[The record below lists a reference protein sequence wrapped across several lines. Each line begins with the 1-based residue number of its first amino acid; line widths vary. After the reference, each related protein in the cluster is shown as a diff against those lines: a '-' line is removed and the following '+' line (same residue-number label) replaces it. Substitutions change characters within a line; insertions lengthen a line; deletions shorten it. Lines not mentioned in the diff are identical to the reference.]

1 MVEEFLLMD
10 KEKRYRELIKLLK
23 EYSNQYYLWDSPTI
37 SDATY
42 DELYNELLALEKEFP
57 QLKIDNSPSQTV
69 GAKVARSFTRITHLY
84 PMLSLE
90 NAYNEDD
97 ISTFLE
103 RVRNVSQ
110 RRQVDLVLEPKLDG
124 LSASLTYK
132 NGLLVRG
139 ATRGDGVVG
148 EDVTKNIMTISDVPK
163 RIVDDSLPEE
173 MEIRGEVVMRKDEFQ
188 KLNESRAKSSEKL
201 FANPRNAASGSLRQ
215 SDAEI
220 TRSRKLTF
228 FAYSIMTKQQVFKTQ
243 MDVLHALAR
252 YGFSISDKISLCRDQ
267 QEAFLFYSK
276 MEHQRAELDY
286 DIDGVVYK
294 VNDLQLQQE
303 MGTSSKF
310 PKHSI
315 AYKFS
320 AEKAETTVTDIIVQV
335 GRTGNITPVAE
346 LKPITVGGVVITKA
360 TLHNRD
366 EIERKDIRVGDRVVL
381 QRAGDVI
388 PQILYPILEKR
399 PPNTAPFKFP
409 DICPCCGSQLA
420 TCGEEVAVKCLNI
433 NCEAQVIEKLIHFAS
448 KQAFDIGGLGNQNM
462 RFLFESGFVKSPLDI
477 FELESKNSQIKLE
490 NMEGWGKL
498 SAENLFASIR
508 NARTISL
515 DRFIYAL
522 GIPQVGQVASK
533 QLASFFGSCTK
544 LLNAAQNK
552 ELDGLLMIDWIGQ
565 ATLHGIKNFFLSK
578 DNMEFI
584 EKLVQIVDVQDMEA
598 GSFED
603 APLANRTIVFTGT
616 FDDISREEAKELAE
630 KFGAKTSSSVSAKTS
645 FVVAGENA
653 GKKLDQAKKLG
664 IPILSKY
671 DFMKIIEN
679 NS

>member
-1 MVEEFLLMD
+1 MD
-10 KEKRYRELIKLLK
+10 KEKRYRELVNLLK
-23 EYSNQYYLWDSPTI
+23 EYSNQYYLWDSPAI

-42 DELYNELLALEKEFP
+42 DGLYNELLALEKEFP
-57 QLKIDNSPSQTV
+57 QLKMNNSPSQTV
-69 GAKVARSFTRITHLY
+69 GAKVAKSFPKVTHLY

-97 ISTFLE
+97 IFTFLE

-132 NGLLVRG
+132 NGLLTRG

-148 EDVTKNIMTISDVPK
+148 EDVTKNIMTISDIPQ
-163 RIVDDSLPEE
+163 RIVDDNLPEE

-188 KLNESRAKSSEKL
+188 KLNESRAQLSEKL

-228 FAYSIMTKQQVFKTQ
+228 FAYSIMTRQPAFKTQ
-243 MDVLHALAR
+243 MDVLHVLAG
-252 YGFSISDKISLCRDQ
+252 YGFSVSDKISLCRDQ
-267 QEAFLFYSK
+267 QEAFLFYSQ

-320 AEKAETTVTDIIVQV
+320 AKKAETTITDIVVQV

-346 LKPITVGGVVITKA
+346 LKPVTVGGVVITKA

-381 QRAGDVI
+381 ERAGDVI
-388 PQILYPILEKR
+388 PQILYPILEER
-399 PPNTAPFKFP
+399 PPNAAPFKFP
-409 DICPCCGSQLA
+409 NACPCCGSLLT

-433 NCEAQVIEKLIHFAS
+433 NCKAQVIEKLIHFAS
-448 KQAFDIGGLGNQNM
+448 KHAFDIVGLGSKNM
-462 RFLFESGFVKSPLDI
+462 RFLFESGFVKSPPDI
-477 FELESKNSQIKLE
+477 FELKNTNSQKKLE

-498 SAENLFASIR
+498 SVENLYASIN
-508 NARTISL
+508 NARTIPL

-522 GIPQVGQVASK
+522 GIPQIGRAASK
-533 QLASFFGSCTK
+533 QLASFFGSCAK
-544 LLNAAQNK
+544 LLEAAHNK
-552 ELDGLLMIDWIGQ
+552 ELDGLLTTDGIGPAILQ
-565 ATLHGIKNFFLSK
+565 DIKNFFQNEA
-578 DNMEFI
+578 NMEFI
-584 EKLVQIVDVQDMEA
+584 EKLARVVAVQDMAAEI
-598 GSFED
+598 SKS
-603 APLANRTIVFTGT
+603 APLAGKMIVFTGT
-616 FDDISREEAKELAE
+616 FDDLSREEAKELAE
-630 KFGAKTSSSVSAKTS
+630 KFGAKTSAAVSAKTS

-664 IPILSKY
+664 ITILSKH